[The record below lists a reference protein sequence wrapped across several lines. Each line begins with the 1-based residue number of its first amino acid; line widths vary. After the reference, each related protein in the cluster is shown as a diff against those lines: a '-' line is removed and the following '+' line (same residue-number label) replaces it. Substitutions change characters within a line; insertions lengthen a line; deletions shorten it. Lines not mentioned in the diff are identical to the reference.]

1 MLQSKMYSK
10 ISSKFFLCFVCSNV
24 DFGQQYCPRG
34 EANSRKILWHIH
46 VVWLS
51 AVLSV
56 PRFPYANVLSQSEK
70 WRATESGY
78 YVYRRMNL
86 QILINLNG
94 EVIVSCSDTIVA
106 ISNID
111 IVVQDLLQTP
121 ATTVQILTNNRLL
134 RIGSFYL

>member
-1 MLQSKMYSK
+1 M
-10 ISSKFFLCFVCSNV
+10 
-24 DFGQQYCPRG
+24 
-34 EANSRKILWHIH
+34 
-46 VVWLS
+46 
-51 AVLSV
+51 LSV

-134 RIGSFYL
+134 RIGSFYLYKRSFDKLLPGCFSPKNEDNLGNLHILSRSINVGF